1 MVPDQTPVSAMPQTK
16 YLTTYHLKER
26 GWTATMIAELLP
38 QHDASRTAYIRLPGN
53 APVKLYL
60 RARVE
65 EVEQSDEF
73 LIGQEKA
80 TKAKLRRGSAART
93 AQHQALLK
101 RCVQGFRPTYTWP
114 ERWCQRSDW
123 QLSLVDVQAFYE
135 RWEPKFTDMGHT
147 ARQRVLDALHEKNR
161 RLFSKR
167 FPGVAP
173 GPQRPAKL
181 RKSAAKSP
189 PNPFGL

>member
-1 MVPDQTPVSAMPQTK
+1 MAPDQMPVSAPPQTK
-16 YLTTYHLKER
+16 YLTTYDLKER

-38 QHDASRTAYIRLPGN
+38 QHDAARAAYIRLPGN
-53 APVKLYL
+53 APIKLYL

-65 EVEQSDEF
+65 EFELSDEF

-101 RCVQGFRPTYTWP
+101 RCVQGFRPTYIWP

-123 QLSLVDVQAFYE
+123 QLSLVDVRAFYD
-135 RWEPKFTDMGHT
+135 RWEPKFTEMGHT

-161 RLFSKR
+161 RLFGKR
-167 FPGVAP
+167 FPGVAAE
-173 GPQRPAKL
+173 PQRPPKL
-181 RKSAAKSP
+181 RR
-189 PNPFGL
+189 

>member
-1 MVPDQTPVSAMPQTK
+1 MAPDQTPVSTPPQTK
-16 YLTTYHLKER
+16 YLTTYDLKER

-38 QHDASRTAYIRLPGN
+38 QHDASRAAYIRMPGN

-65 EVEQSDEF
+65 EVELSDEF

-80 TKAKLRRGSAART
+80 TKAKTRRGSAART

-101 RCVQGFRPTYTWP
+101 RCVQGFRPTYMWP

-123 QLSLVDVQAFYE
+123 QLSLVDVQAFYD
-135 RWEPKFTDMGHT
+135 RWEPKFTEMGHT
-147 ARQRVLDALHEKNR
+147 ARQRVLDALHEKNQ

-167 FPGVAP
+167 FPGVP
-173 GPQRPAKL
+173 VGPQRPAKL
-181 RKSAAKSP
+181 KTQVAKSSHLP
-189 PNPFGL
+189 YGL

>member
-1 MVPDQTPVSAMPQTK
+1 MQRFLMVLDQTPASAPPTTK
-16 YLTTYHLKER
+16 YLTTYQLKER
-26 GWTATMIAELLP
+26 GWTATMIASLLP
-38 QHDASRTAYIRLPGN
+38 SHDASRAAYTQLPGN
-53 APVKLYL
+53 SPVKLYL
-60 RARVE
+60 RVRVE
-65 EVEQSDEF
+65 EIELSDDF

-80 TKAKLRRGSAART
+80 TKAKARRGSAART

-101 RCVQGFRPTYTWP
+101 RCVQHFRPTYTWP

-123 QLSLVDVQAFYE
+123 QLSLVDVRVFYD
-135 RWEPKFTDMGHT
+135 RWEPKFMDMGHT

-167 FPGVAP
+167 FPGIEP

-181 RKSAAKSP
+181 GK
-189 PNPFGL
+189 

>member
-1 MVPDQTPVSAMPQTK
+1 MAPDQTPVSAPPQTK

-38 QHDASRTAYIRLPGN
+38 QHDASRAAYIRMPGN

-65 EVEQSDEF
+65 EVELSDEF

-80 TKAKLRRGSAART
+80 TKAKTRRGSAART
-93 AQHQALLK
+93 AQHQLLLK
-101 RCVQGFRPTYTWP
+101 KCVQGFRPTYTWP

-123 QLSLVDVQAFYE
+123 QLSLIDVRAFYD

-161 RLFSKR
+161 RLFGKR
-167 FPGVAP
+167 FPGVEP
-173 GPQRPAKL
+173 GPQRPPKL
-181 RKSAAKSP
+181 GK
-189 PNPFGL
+189 